1 MHRSPHRKS
10 PARAA
15 ATTAIVTLLF
25 LPLPASAAAVDPTAR
40 ARAEAEVAQ
49 GAKLF
54 DQGRFSEALSKYEA
68 AYSFFPSPKIHYSM
82 AFAYQRL
89 GRNAQAF
96 TALERFLREAH
107 DAEAKHLAEARAEL
121 GRLSRKVAFVAVSCD
136 TEGAE
141 ALLDGTAI
149 GSTPLPA
156 RLPVDPGRHEVAIR
170 SRTLGSKTKSF
181 TATAGRALELRVE
194 LQPENVGAAAAAGPS
209 AKRALPVSGPA
220 KAEALI
226 REATD
231 LRKASKDARAY
242 PLFLEAYEAQSTPRT
257 AAQLGLVEYQL
268 GYMLEAERHLT
279 EALASPR
286 DPWTS
291 GNRADLE
298 ASLARVKAAIGEV
311 VVTGTPAGATV
322 LVNGSPSGNLPVA
335 IVRAGEGPVNIEI
348 RAPDHGPASRSLILL
363 GGRREEVRVAL
374 EKAAGPAAAA
384 FPGPPAGG
392 TTLGSASASF
402 DEGDGSNEGRF
413 GRLARP
419 LGWTA
424 TALAAASVAFG
435 AYEHTVWRKKFRDFE
450 TFVAPAPAGQPPSMS
465 KGDCGAEDPNR
476 GKEGCEALYNSFRR
490 ARALTITSYVA
501 GGLLVAGAVTM
512 FVMAPQDGTGGSE
525 LACGMS
531 PTLDRGWCR
540 LVF

>member
-1 MHRSPHRKS
+1 
-10 PARAA
+10 
-15 ATTAIVTLLF
+15 VD
-25 LPLPASAAAVDPTAR
+25 SAAR

-54 DQGRFSEALSKYEA
+54 DQGRFREALSRYEA
-68 AYSFFPSPKIHYSM
+68 AYSIFPSPKIHYNMS
-82 AFAYQRL
+82 FAYQRL

-107 DAEAKHLAEARAEL
+107 DAEPKHVVEARAEL
-121 GRLSRKVAFVAVSCD
+121 GRLSRKVAFVAISCD
-136 TEGAE
+136 IDGAE
-141 ALLDGTAI
+141 ALIDGIAV
-149 GSTPLPA
+149 GPTPLPA
-156 RLPVDPGRHEVAIR
+156 RFPVDPGRHDLLIR
-170 SRTLGSKTKSF
+170 SQTLGSKTKPF

-194 LQPENVGAAAAAGPS
+194 LRPENSGTASTPGREP
-209 AKRALPVSGPA
+209 KRVLPLSGPA

-226 REATD
+226 REATE
-231 LRKASKDARAY
+231 LRKATKDARAY

-291 GNRADLE
+291 SNRADLE
-298 ASLARVKAAIGEV
+298 GSLARVKAAIGEV
-311 VVTGTPAGATV
+311 VVTGTPPGATV

-348 RAPDHGPASRSLILL
+348 RAPDHAPASRSLIIL

-374 EKAAGPAAAA
+374 ERSAGSPTLPAAGRNWGTVPAS
-384 FPGPPAGG
+384 
-392 TTLGSASASF
+392 LEE
-402 DEGDGSNEGRF
+402 DQGSNESPVR
-413 GRLARP
+413 RVARP

-424 TALAAASVAFG
+424 TAAAAASLAFG
-435 AYEHTVWRKKFRDFE
+435 AYEHTVWRKKFREFE
-450 TFVAPAPAGQPPSMS
+450 TYVAPSPAGQPPSMS
-465 KGDCGAEDPNR
+465 KGDCGARDPNR
-476 GKEGCEALYNSFRR
+476 GKQGCETIYNSFTR
-490 ARALTITSYVA
+490 ARALAVTGYIA
-501 GGLLVAGAVTM
+501 GGLLAVGAVTM
-512 FVMAPQDGTGGSE
+512 FVMAPREGPGGSE
-525 LACGMS
+525 LACGIS